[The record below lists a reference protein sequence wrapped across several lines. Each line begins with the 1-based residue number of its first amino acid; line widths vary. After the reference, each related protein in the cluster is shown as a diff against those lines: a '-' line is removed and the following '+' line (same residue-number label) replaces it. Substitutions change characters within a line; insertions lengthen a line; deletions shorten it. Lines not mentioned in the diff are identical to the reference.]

1 MTKAYQEAIYCE
13 CVAPGIF
20 LSEEDRNALTEL
32 QAKQFETPEEMKLE
46 TDQIREAQRSDTVKE
61 LATEDAEK
69 LQSDGDYQ
77 ERAQQELDEAAI
89 SQEIEIST
97 EEMVE

>member
-1 MTKAYQEAIYCE
+1 
-13 CVAPGIF
+13 
-20 LSEEDRNALTEL
+20 
-32 QAKQFETPEEMKLE
+32 EMKLE

-69 LQSDGDYQ
+69 LKSNGDYQ

-89 SQEIEIST
+89 SQDIEIDSIS
-97 EEMVE
+97 E